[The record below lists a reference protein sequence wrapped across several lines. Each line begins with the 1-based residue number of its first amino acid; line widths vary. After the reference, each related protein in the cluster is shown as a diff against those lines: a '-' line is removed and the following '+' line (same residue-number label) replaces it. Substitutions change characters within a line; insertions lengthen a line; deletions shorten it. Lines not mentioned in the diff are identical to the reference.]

1 MRSVPK
7 DGLVDQPCPTDK
19 TTPTESHSPSC
30 FDSAGNPGEEV
41 RLARARL
48 LFSPAEAAEVLG
60 IGRTK
65 LFALV
70 GTGALFSI
78 RIGVLRRIP
87 VTAVDA
93 YLADLKVSVTLPVLP
108 EDSPPHEV
116 STSGEKG

>member
-1 MRSVPK
+1 MPK

-19 TTPTESHSPSC
+19 TNPTESHSPSC
-30 FDSAGNPGEEV
+30 SDSANHLGEEV
-41 RLARARL
+41 RVARARL
-48 LFSPAEAAEVLG
+48 LYSPAEAAEVLG

-93 YLADLKVSVTLPVLP
+93 YLADLKVSLTLPVLTQ
-108 EDSPPHEV
+108 DAALHEF
-116 STSGEKG
+116 SIERERK